1 MSLFRLLVQ
10 VIMAISTVR
19 STFLCCF
26 FALRGNTDMLWEA
39 GSRGCQYPEKN
50 KQAVMSSP
58 FRSDNSWNVTWHTLL
73 EYYPTASLGAIGWV
87 LTFSF
92 HGLVHE
98 GECASCHT
106 SGNPKINVASGFQP
120 SSPLNWKWDLFPSQL
135 SPRPILDGLMDR
147 MYHDR
152 SSTYLPV
159 IIRYQET
166 DLLIYLVFFFLGELF
181 KNVKKIKKWLIHPKL
196 SSIRL
201 NILMKCLLLQE
212 SNISEICVGKQAK
225 SEGTAVRDL
234 SFLFVREWN
243 TWHKA
248 ITLLCTAISCFLE

>member
-1 MSLFRLLVQ
+1 MWWKALQIQAFIFCMSPTLQSDGTHSWRNTKENHFVSLFRVLVQ

-19 STFLCCF
+19 STFLCCSCVAWKHRY
-26 FALRGNTDMLWEA
+26 ALEA
-39 GSRGCQYPEKN
+39 SSLGCQYPEKN

-73 EYYPTASLGAIGWV
+73 EYYPTASLRAIGWV

-106 SGNPKINVASGFQP
+106 SGNPKINVASGSQP
-120 SSPLNWKWDLFPSQL
+120 SPPLNWKWDLFPSQL
-135 SPRPILDGLMDR
+135 SPWPILDGLMDR

-159 IIRYQET
+159 II
-166 DLLIYLVFFFLGELF
+166 
-181 KNVKKIKKWLIHPKL
+181 NH
-196 SSIRL
+196 
-201 NILMKCLLLQE
+201 
-212 SNISEICVGKQAK
+212 
-225 SEGTAVRDL
+225 
-234 SFLFVREWN
+234 
-243 TWHKA
+243 
-248 ITLLCTAISCFLE
+248 

>member
-1 MSLFRLLVQ
+1 MNPTSQSDGTHSWRNTKENHFMSLFRALVQ

-26 FALRGNTDMLWEA
+26 CVAWKHRYALEASSRDVNTLK
-39 GSRGCQYPEKN
+39 KN

-73 EYYPTASLGAIGWV
+73 EYYPTASLWAIGWV

-135 SPRPILDGLMDR
+135 SPWPIFDSLMDR
-147 MYHDR
+147 MYHDH
-152 SSTYLPV
+152 SSTYLS
-159 IIRYQET
+159 
-166 DLLIYLVFFFLGELF
+166 GH
-181 KNVKKIKKWLIHPKL
+181 N
-196 SSIRL
+196 
-201 NILMKCLLLQE
+201 
-212 SNISEICVGKQAK
+212 
-225 SEGTAVRDL
+225 
-234 SFLFVREWN
+234 
-243 TWHKA
+243 
-248 ITLLCTAISCFLE
+248 

>member
-1 MSLFRLLVQ
+1 METQICS
-10 VIMAISTVR
+10 
-19 STFLCCF
+19 
-26 FALRGNTDMLWEA
+26 
-39 GSRGCQYPEKN
+39 GSQLSGCQYPEKN

-73 EYYPTASLGAIGWV
+73 EYYPTASLWAIGWV

-135 SPRPILDGLMDR
+135 SPWPIFDSLMDR

-159 IIRYQET
+159 IINHWMPENP
-166 DLLIYLVFFFLGELF
+166 D
-181 KNVKKIKKWLIHPKL
+181 L
-196 SSIRL
+196 SSRFFRK
-201 NILMKCLLLQE
+201 ND
-212 SNISEICVGKQAK
+212 SK
-225 SEGTAVRDL
+225 SDE
-234 SFLFVREWN
+234 F
-243 TWHKA
+243 
-248 ITLLCTAISCFLE
+248 